1 MATIVHLGQYT
12 NLTWCWVSFT
22 HSWNK
27 DIIATASKKIPVKWG
42 EALLSIGA
50 HTHTHIQETSITAH
64 IKADR
69 LCMILSKLS
78 SNQLLLILSICS
90 YLQQFPTTA
99 QHLTYHLPAVQRLHH
114 SHLFRHV
121 LRQNR
126 RAPMQQSMQDFLS
139 TLLSQ
144 CGNVGSL

>member
-1 MATIVHLGQYT
+1 MA
-12 NLTWCWVSFT
+12 SE
-22 HSWNK
+22 
-27 DIIATASKKIPVKWG
+27 KIPVKWG
-42 EALLSIGA
+42 EVLLSIGA
-50 HTHTHIQETSITAH
+50 HTHTHVQETSITAY

-78 SNQLLLILSICS
+78 SNQFLLILSICS

-99 QHLTYHLPAVQRLHH
+99 QHLTYPLPAVHKLHH

-126 RAPMQQSMQDFLS
+126 RAPM
-139 TLLSQ
+139 
-144 CGNVGSL
+144 